1 MRINQRIV
9 SEPEK
14 IDYLIVDM
22 CYDKMLVAVTNLL
35 ASVPLRPFTLDLNIA
50 SSKVQSST
58 WRLEERSVSDLLYA
72 SDDDLLAHSQT
83 RTKWIDKRN
92 TAYGVI
98 APLVEDKEKRYQ
110 YLFED
115 CSGLLEELIHLS
127 KRSRKYVAGSLN
139 RYWFYGSHKNAL
151 LPLWRNCG
159 SNPTLPDKPEMN
171 KQGHITLS
179 GKSGPKA
186 RYGNPFRG
194 MTLQDLDNIKKF
206 SRKIPSGSR
215 VRLSYLYEEFC
226 RTYLYPKV
234 KPKNIDA
241 NELTIPAPRQE
252 LISPE
257 VFKYHLKKYVGPLV
271 FIRKAVGEIS
281 YQKDKSGKPGLAR
294 HGLRGPTDRYEI
306 DATIVDQYILYPYDK
321 SEQLATGRPV
331 IYLVADTWSG
341 MFVGLHVCFHGPN
354 WHGASQ
360 ALFNALTD
368 KVEFCKRYDIEISEH
383 DWPCHHPC
391 SQLVMDRGSEYTD
404 KNIEGILTG
413 QIGIQLGGFTAYHRG
428 DSKGTVEQGFRIY
441 QQTAINFVPGQVVK
455 TPQKEAQH
463 ASRHAAMS
471 FEDFMKR
478 LIRLI
483 LFTNNNRARVSNH
496 NFEMTRDDVGL
507 TPRDLYVYGL
517 QEMVIP
523 RTTVSI
529 EQLRFALLPE
539 ATATVRAQGI
549 YFKGLYYSSNEV
561 VRSQW
566 LDLAK
571 NTGRFKI
578 RVRYDDNSTNHIWCK
593 NEENGEM
600 YQLDLT
606 DRSEAY
612 KNQIWAN
619 ALHQVELT
627 KQKISL
633 HEEHSFSNKLDLLND
648 FNEID
653 KETIAKTK
661 HLKKS
666 HAKSI
671 QPGMKQRT
679 KLVAALEKQQ
689 RSEEI
694 REVMS
699 NQNTSPQPKRSSQDL
714 TEPNL
719 FDDGE

>member
-9 SEPEK
+9 SESEN
-14 IDYLIVDM
+14 IDYLIVDI

-35 ASVPLRPFTLDLNIA
+35 ASVPLRPFTLDLSII
-50 SSKVQSST
+50 SSKIRSNT
-58 WRLEERSVSDLLYA
+58 WQLAERNDSDLLYA
-72 SDDDLLAHSQT
+72 NDDDLLTHSKS
-83 RTKWIDKRN
+83 RMKWIKKRN
-92 TAYGVI
+92 AAYGVI
-98 APLVEDKEKRYQ
+98 APLIEDEVKRYQ
-110 YLFED
+110 YLFGD
-115 CSGLLEELIHLS
+115 STGILEELIKLS
-127 KRSRKYVAGSLN
+127 NRSRKYVAGTLN
-139 RYWFYGSHKNAL
+139 RYWFHGSHKNAL

-159 SNPTLPDKPEMN
+159 SNPTLPNKPKMD
-171 KQGHITLS
+171 KQGNVALNS
-179 GKSGPKA
+179 KSGPKTK
-186 RYGNPFRG
+186 YGKTFRG
-194 MTLQDLDNIKKF
+194 ITEQDLDNIKKF
-206 SRKIPSGSR
+206 SKAIPSGSK

-226 RTYLYPKV
+226 RTYLYPKI

-241 NELTIPAPRQE
+241 CELAIPVPRQQ

-257 VFKYHLKKYVGPLV
+257 VFKYHLKKHVGPLV

-281 YQKDKSGKPGLAR
+281 YQKDKKGKPGLAR
-294 HGLRGPTDRYEI
+294 QGLRGPTDRYEI
-306 DATIVDQYILYPYDK
+306 DATIVDQYILFPYDK

-331 IYLVADTWSG
+331 VYLVADTWSG
-341 MFVGLHVCFHGPN
+341 MFVGVHACFHGPN

-368 KVEFCKRYDIEISEH
+368 KVAFCKRYGIEISEQ

-404 KNIEGILTG
+404 RNIEGILTG
-413 QIGIQLGGFTAYHRG
+413 KIGIQLGGFTAYHRG
-428 DSKGTVEQGFRIY
+428 DCKGLVEQGFHIY
-441 QQTAINFVPGQVVK
+441 QQNAVNFVPGQVVK
-455 TPQKEAQH
+455 KPQKEAQH

-471 FEDFMKR
+471 FKDFMKR
-478 LIRLI
+478 LIKLI
-483 LFTNNNRARVSNH
+483 LYTNNNRARVNNH
-496 NFEMTRDDVGL
+496 NFEMTRDGVGL
-507 TPRDLYVYGL
+507 TPKDLYVYGL

-539 ATATVRAQGI
+539 ANATVRAQGV
-549 YFKGLYYSSNEV
+549 YFRGLYYNSNEI

-593 NEENGEM
+593 NEESDEV

-619 ALHQVELT
+619 VLHQVELT

-633 HEEHSFSNKLDLLND
+633 HEEHAFSNKLDLLNE

-653 KETIAKTK
+653 KETITKAK

-671 QPGMKQRT
+671 QPGMKQRAQ
-679 KLVAALEKQQ
+679 LVAAVEKQQ

-694 REVMS
+694 REIMS
-699 NQNTSPQPKRSSQDL
+699 NQNVSPQPKRSSQDL

>member
-14 IDYLIVDM
+14 IDYLIVDI
-22 CYDKMLVAVTNLL
+22 CYDKMLVAVTNIL
-35 ASVPLRPFTLDLNIA
+35 ASVPLRPFTLDLN
-50 SSKVQSST
+50 STLSKVKSNT
-58 WRLEERSVSDLLYA
+58 WKLEENIVSDLLYV
-72 SDDDLLAHSQT
+72 SDEDLLAQSRT
-83 RTKWIDKRN
+83 RIKWIDKRN
-92 TAYGVI
+92 TAYSVI
-98 APLVEDKEKRYQ
+98 APLVEDEEKRYR
-110 YLFED
+110 YLFD
-115 CSGLLEELIHLS
+115 DKSGLLEELICLS
-127 KRSRKYVAGSLN
+127 KYSRKYVSGKLN
-139 RYWFYGSHKNAL
+139 SYWRYGSHKNAL
-151 LPLWRNCG
+151 LPSWRNCG
-159 SNPTLPDKPEMN
+159 SNPTLPNKPQID
-171 KQGHITLS
+171 KQGHADLNN
-179 GKSGPKA
+179 KSGPKT
-186 RYGNPFRG
+186 RFGSPFRG
-194 MTLQDLDNIKKF
+194 ITKQDLDNIKKF
-206 SRKIPSGSR
+206 SNQIPSGSQ

-226 RTYLYPKV
+226 RTYLYPRV
-234 KPKNIDA
+234 KPQNTDA
-241 NELTIPAPRQE
+241 HELTIPAPRQQ

-257 VFKYHLKKYVGPLV
+257 AFKYHLKKYVGPLV

-281 YQKDKSGKPGLAR
+281 YQKDKKGKPGLAR
-294 HGLRGPTDRYEI
+294 QGLRGPTDRYEI

-321 SEQLATGRPV
+321 TEQLATGRPV

-341 MFVGLHVCFHGPN
+341 MYVGLHVCFHGPN

-368 KVEFCKRYDIEISEH
+368 KVEFCKQYGIDISEQ

-404 KNIEGILTG
+404 RNIEGILRG
-413 QIGIQLGGFTAYHRG
+413 KIGIQSGGFTAYHRG
-428 DSKGTVEQGFRIY
+428 DAKGLVEQGFHIY
-441 QQTAINFVPGQVVK
+441 QQNAVYFVPGQVLK
-455 TPQKEAQH
+455 KPQKESQH

-478 LIRLI
+478 VIKLI
-483 LFTNNNRARVSNH
+483 LYTNNNRTRVNNH
-496 NFEMTRDDVGL
+496 NFEMTRDNVGL

-523 RTTVSI
+523 RAPVSV

-539 ATATVRAQGI
+539 GTATVRAEGI
-549 YFKGLYYSSNEV
+549 YFNGLYYNSNEI

-593 NEENGEM
+593 NDQSGEM

-619 ALHQVELT
+619 VLHQVELT

-633 HEEHSFSNKLDLLND
+633 HKEHSFSNKLDLLND
-648 FNEID
+648 FDEI
-653 KETIAKTK
+653 
-661 HLKKS
+661 
-666 HAKSI
+666 
-671 QPGMKQRT
+671 
-679 KLVAALEKQQ
+679 
-689 RSEEI
+689 
-694 REVMS
+694 
-699 NQNTSPQPKRSSQDL
+699 N
-714 TEPNL
+714 
-719 FDDGE
+719 